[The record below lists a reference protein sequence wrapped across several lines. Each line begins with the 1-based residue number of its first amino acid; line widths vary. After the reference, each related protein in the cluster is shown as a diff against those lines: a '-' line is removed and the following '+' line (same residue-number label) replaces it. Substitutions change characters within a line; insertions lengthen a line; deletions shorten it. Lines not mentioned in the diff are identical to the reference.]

1 VKQDGKEVMPGF
13 KDSGL
18 TPEQADA
25 LVKYT
30 RTFKK

>member
-1 VKQDGKEVMPGF
+1 MPSFKGEV
-13 KDSGL
+13 